1 MDFRVQRN
9 NIKNA
14 NLIYPGEI
22 IWLSGTASTTT
33 TSSAR
38 KIVTNLIVKQ
48 HALYEREAIARWDF
62 KYKSETDH
70 YILKWGY
77 SNSRGDYYPVDDVT
91 VKQTWATY
99 SVPTLPGIPL
109 EDMKVSLTV
118 TPVAKTKI
126 DGNGKEYTPWKGEES
141 ARVLYQYKNN
151 SPSDTPSAPDVE
163 IEDYKLTAKVTNV
176 PSNVTEVEFVV
187 FRDNITFKTNVVR
200 VVSNQAVYT
209 ITIEAGGS
217 YRVKCRYVNAN
228 GNGEWSS
235 WSGES
240 KTKPNAPTRI
250 KTCRAETETSVY
262 LDWDAVENATSYDL
276 EYSEKREYLEGSNQT
291 STQTG
296 IKSTSY
302 ILSGLESGKEYFF
315 RLRAVNSQGESGWTG
330 IVSVIVGTEPAAPTT
345 WSSTTTVVTGEQVTL
360 YWVLRQK
367 QILS

>member
-1 MDFRVQRN
+1 MLFR
-9 NIKNA
+9 
-14 NLIYPGEI
+14 
-22 IWLSGTASTTT
+22 
-33 TSSAR
+33 
-38 KIVTNLIVKQ
+38 
-48 HALYEREAIARWDF
+48 
-62 KYKSETDH
+62 
-70 YILKWGY
+70 
-77 SNSRGDYYPVDDVT
+77 
-91 VKQTWATY
+91 
-99 SVPTLPGIPL
+99 
-109 EDMKVSLTV
+109 
-118 TPVAKTKI
+118 
-126 DGNGKEYTPWKGEES
+126 S

-163 IEDYKLTAKVTNV
+163 IEDYKLTAKVTNI
-176 PSNVTEVEFVV
+176 PSNVSEVEFVV
-187 FRDNITFKTNVVR
+187 LKDNVTFKTNSVR

-296 IKSTSY
+296 IRSTSY
-302 ILSGLESGKEYFF
+302 ILSGLESGREYVF

-360 YWVLRQK
+360 YWVHNSEDGSTQTKANIELTIDGNTIIMKLILPMKKMMRRLCIMQSIHLDLSKVPQFFGVSKLLALLRIMATGLFRGQSRFM
-367 QILS
+367 LRLLYL

>member
-1 MDFRVQRN
+1 MAKNNGNGSVTVVSGDSLSAIAMKYYKTYGYSTWRSYMDFLVQRN

-187 FRDNITFKTNVVR
+187 FRIQR
-200 VVSNQAVYT
+200 
-209 ITIEAGGS
+209 
-217 YRVKCRYVNAN
+217 
-228 GNGEWSS
+228 
-235 WSGES
+235 
-240 KTKPNAPTRI
+240 
-250 KTCRAETETSVY
+250 
-262 LDWDAVENATSYDL
+262 
-276 EYSEKREYLEGSNQT
+276 
-291 STQTG
+291 
-296 IKSTSY
+296 
-302 ILSGLESGKEYFF
+302 
-315 RLRAVNSQGESGWTG
+315 
-330 IVSVIVGTEPAAPTT
+330 
-345 WSSTTTVVTGEQVTL
+345 
-360 YWVLRQK
+360 
-367 QILS
+367 